1 MDRLSQTMLRW
12 WQNGNVVFANGILL
26 MHKIKQMFGGLL
38 KQVLLSTPVMPNC
51 WFMAYENGL
60 DSKVLSARE
69 VVVHAL
75 AAIAVREGLQIVEN
89 CAVRMLDIAA
99 AGRIVGVI
107 TEAGWIAA
115 PEAVLAGGVSSSLF
129 CAVTVSA
136 SRALPMA
143 ADAPWAKCLS
153 VLPYFKAGLSA
164 KDGDKSY
171 ATSQANACG
180 QSNLNLG
187 GLCEVFL
194 AQTSSFEQTLAE
206 GRRWRRQC

>member
-12 WQNGNVVFANGILL
+12 WQNGNIVFANGILL

-38 KQVLLSTPVMPNC
+38 KQVLLPTPVVPNC
-51 WFMAYENGL
+51 LFMAYENGL

-75 AAIAVREGLQIVEN
+75 AAIAVREGFQIVEN
-89 CAVRMLDIAA
+89 CAVRMLDISA

-115 PEAVLAGGVSSSLF
+115 PEVVLAGGVSS

-153 VLPYFKAGLSA
+153 VLPYSTAGPSA

-180 QSNLNLG
+180 QSNLNLR
-187 GLCEVFL
+187 GLGEVFL